1 MQQCISGRV
10 VCSVILWSL
19 VLGIGTT
26 ARAADEQ
33 AGSEKGVEAGPV
45 ATTEEVVI
53 SATKTPLPLSQVTS
67 AVEVITEED
76 LKRQKFKT
84 VADALRLSQGTAVF
98 SSGGPGTEATVR
110 IRGGSNTQT
119 LVLIDGAIVNSATQ
133 GFYNFANLTTDNIER
148 IEILR
153 GAQSMLWGS
162 DAMGGVV
169 NIITK
174 RGTGDPQASAF
185 FEYGSFSSIREGGQV
200 TGQKGPVDFSFTL
213 SRWDFTG
220 FSVVNYRR
228 GAAERDA
235 FHNWQASS
243 KVGVSLPHDGRL
255 EFAFRWLN
263 SHMNL
268 DNISTP
274 SDVFGS
280 KQRDQELIYT
290 GTYDQRFTEWWSQKL
305 TLAREEDQ
313 VLFNPGTFQRNLNTG
328 AVTPI
333 NPVTNPIN
341 EIRTL
346 SNRIEVQENFQ
357 IGKPLLL
364 VAGYQHRDQQGENDT
379 GLSNKI
385 LNSNA
390 GFGEAQLNL
399 WDRVFATAG
408 VRYDSYNVF
417 GDATTYRVTAG
428 YLLKETN
435 TKIRSSYATGFRAP
449 AINQLFFPNFGNPN
463 LGPEKSQGF
472 DVGVDQR
479 LLGDRVRLSV
489 GYFWNRFHDLI
500 VNLVGDPFCA
510 PFSTFLSCPRN
521 ISSAVTKG
529 WEASM
534 NVSLVRNRPFV
545 ENLELQGQYT
555 NTMTRDVSNAL
566 RLPRWPV
573 DQWSAV
579 LTYQPVA
586 PLVINLAA
594 RYVGSRF
601 NDVRNRQSQSAFD
614 VWTLSATY
622 DITKQVQAYTRVD
635 NLFDEKYEE
644 ILNTGTPVRSI
655 YVGVKFT
662 Y

>member
-1 MQQCISGRV
+1 MIAVRSLFIVGWVLLGVIPFHFAIAATEEPEQSPDVVRV
-10 VCSVILWSL
+10 
-19 VLGIGTT
+19 
-26 ARAADEQ
+26 
-33 AGSEKGVEAGPV
+33 
-45 ATTEEVVI
+45 EEVVV
-53 SATKTPLPLSQVTS
+53 SATKTPQPVNQVTS
-67 AVEVITEED
+67 AVEVITEKD
-76 LKRQKFKT
+76 LQKQKFKT
-84 VADALRLSQGTAVF
+84 VADALRLSPGLAVF
-98 SSGGPGTEATVR
+98 SSGGPGTEAVVR
-110 IRGGSNTQT
+110 IRGASNTQT

-153 GAQSMLWGS
+153 GPQSMLWGS
-162 DAMGGVV
+162 DAMGGVI
-169 NIITK
+169 NITTK
-174 RGTGDPQASAF
+174 RGTGIPQASAF

-200 TGQKGPVDFSFTL
+200 SGQKGPFDFTIAL

-220 FSVVNYRR
+220 FSVANYRR
-228 GAAERDA
+228 GASERDA

-243 KVGVSLPHDGRL
+243 KVGVALPHDGRL
-255 EFAFRWLN
+255 EFAFRWIN

-290 GTYDQRFTEWWSQKL
+290 GVYDQRFTNWWSQKL

-328 AVTPI
+328 VVTPI

-346 SNRIEVQENFQ
+346 SNRVEVQENFQ

-364 VAGYQHRDQQGENDT
+364 TAGYQLREQQGENDT

-385 LNSNA
+385 LKSNA
-390 GFGEAQLNL
+390 GFAEAQLNV
-399 WDRVFATAG
+399 WDRLFATAG
-408 VRYDSYNVF
+408 VRHDSYNVF
-417 GDATTYRVTAG
+417 GDATTYRATAG
-428 YLLKETN
+428 YLVKETN
-435 TKIRSSYATGFRAP
+435 TKIRGSYATGFRAP

-463 LGPEKSQGF
+463 LRPEKSQGM

-479 LLGDRVRLSV
+479 LWDDRVRLSV
-489 GYFWNRFHDLI
+489 GYFWNRFRDLI
-500 VNLVGDPFCA
+500 VNVSSDPACA

-521 ISSAVTKG
+521 IGSAATKG
-529 WEASM
+529 WEAGMSVTLLR
-534 NVSLVRNRPFV
+534 NLPLVK
-545 ENLELQGQYT
+545 NLELQGQYT
-555 NTMTRDVSNAL
+555 NTMTRDVVRTL

-579 LTYQPVA
+579 LSYQPID

-601 NDVRNRQSQSAFD
+601 NDVLNRQRQRAFD
-614 VWTLSATY
+614 VWTFSATY
-622 DITKQVQAYTRVD
+622 DVTKRIQLYTRAE

-655 YVGVKFT
+655 YGGLTVK
-662 Y
+662 YDLPL

>member
-1 MQQCISGRV
+1 METCNVQRYSSIAGFAV
-10 VCSVILWSL
+10 LFAL
-19 VLGIGTT
+19 VGY
-26 ARAADEQ
+26 
-33 AGSEKGVEAGPV
+33 GPGW
-45 ATTEEVVI
+45 AEESSQTEEPIKTEEVVV
-53 SATKTPLPLSQVTS
+53 SATKTPVPVSQVTS

-84 VADALRLSQGTAVF
+84 VVDALRLSQGSTVF

-174 RGTGDPQASAF
+174 RGTGAPQASAF

-200 TGQKGPVDFSFTL
+200 TGQKGPVDFSITL

-243 KVGVSLPHDGRL
+243 KVGVSLPYDGRL

-305 TLAREEDQ
+305 TLAREENQ

-333 NPVTNPIN
+333 NPATNPIN
-341 EIRTL
+341 ETRTL

-364 VAGYQHRDQQGENDT
+364 TAGYQLRDQQGENDT
-379 GLSNKI
+379 GLSNRI
-385 LNSNA
+385 IRSNA
-390 GFGEAQLNL
+390 GFAQAQLNV
-399 WDRVFATAG
+399 WDRLFATAG
-408 VRYDSYNVF
+408 IRQDSYNTF
-417 GDATTYRVTAG
+417 GDATTYRVTGG
-428 YLLKETN
+428 YLHTETN
-435 TKIRSSYATGFRAP
+435 TKIRGSYATGFRAP

-463 LGPEKSQGF
+463 LGPEKSQSL

-479 LLGDRVRLSV
+479 LLGDRIRLSG
-489 GYFWNRFHDLI
+489 GYFWNRFRDLI
-500 VNLVGDPFCA
+500 VNLVNDPFCA

-521 ISSAVTKG
+521 VSLAVAKG
-529 WEASM
+529 WEVGISVALIRS
-534 NVSLVRNRPFV
+534 RPFV
-545 ENLELQGQYT
+545 KNLRLQGQYT
-555 NTMTRDVSNAL
+555 NTMTRDVSTAL

-579 LTYQPVA
+579 LTYQPVD

-601 NDVRNRQSQSAFD
+601 NDLRNLQSQRAFD

-622 DITKQVQAYTRVD
+622 DVTKHAQLYTRVE

-655 YVGVKFT
+655 YGGLTVK
-662 Y
+662 YDLPR